1 MSDIEGLL
9 EVKDEGLPPS
19 SGGGGKTGSL
29 FGTEAL
35 SKYVFNPGDEASIM
49 RRLGDTTGYNLITGT
64 MKRRTQAIS
73 DPKEYI
79 RDKTQLW
86 TALIKGNTKGLNLAV
101 PLPGRTSGR
110 IPDMSPL
117 VKEWQHTFD
126 ALTSSGVPTDTAKEQ
141 ADNYSRIIFNQRLQM
156 FSTAFPGL
164 VDDAYESALK
174 ASTLNSAFG
183 GLASGLND
191 VPQSDKYKKYS
202 KYKKRAKKYKKNK
215 KKKKPATQEQ

>member
-1 MSDIEGLL
+1 MSMDTEDLL
-9 EVKDEGLPPS
+9 EVKDEGVTPS
-19 SGGGGKTGSL
+19 SGGGDGGKL
-29 FGTEAL
+29 FGTNL
-35 SKYVFNPGDEASIM
+35 SKYVFNPGDEVSIM

-86 TALIKGNTKGLNLAV
+86 AALIKGNTKGLNLAV

-126 ALTSSGVPTDTAKEQ
+126 ALTSSGVPADTAKEQ

-164 VDDAYESALK
+164 VNDAYESALK
-174 ASTLNSAFG
+174 ATTFKNSFG
-183 GLASGLND
+183 VITTGLNE
-191 VPQSDKYKKYS
+191 VPQS
-202 KYKKRAKKYKKNK
+202 NK
-215 KKKKPATQEQ
+215 